1 MGSGWSKAKEGPRRL
16 YVWKRILGN
25 RAKAAYNAKRFLPSR
40 RHAQQFQSITTFN
53 FSAAAFFAQRLLDV
67 LE

>member
-1 MGSGWSKAKEGPRRL
+1 
-16 YVWKRILGN
+16 VWKRILGN